1 MTAARLPLLTLCL
14 VLTAWVRSQIARARS
29 PCIQKQSFQAKSL
42 MTTRF
47 VLRPLRLTRCCLTT
61 YRPFILCRKK
71 SLKPPPLK
79 ISTRARSI
87 SVLAHLNMAS
97 SSVAI
102 VSSWCVTTDTGVA
115 SQTGRRSHCASCLTT
130 RLESRPC
137 SQVMWMRSKTSQP
150 PIWPRLKPTQ
160 IY

>member
-1 MTAARLPLLTLCL
+1 MMAARLPRLTSCL

-29 PCIQKQSFQAKSL
+29 RFTQRQSFQAKSL

-47 VLRPLRLTRCCLTT
+47 VLRPLRLIRCCLTT

-87 SVLAHLNMAS
+87 LVLAHLNMAS

-102 VSSWCVTTDTGVA
+102 VSSWCVTTDTGVEG
-115 SQTGRRSHCASCLTT
+115 QTGRRSHCASCLTT
-130 RLESRPC
+130 PPAWPLC
-137 SQVMWMRSKTSQP
+137 LQGMWMPLKIS
-150 PIWPRLKPTQ
+150 PRLT
-160 IY
+160 